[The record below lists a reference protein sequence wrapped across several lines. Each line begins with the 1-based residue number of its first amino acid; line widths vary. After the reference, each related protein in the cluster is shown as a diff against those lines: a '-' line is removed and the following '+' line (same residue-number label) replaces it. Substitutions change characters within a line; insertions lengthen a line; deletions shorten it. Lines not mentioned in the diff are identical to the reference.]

1 MDINPENCLVH
12 RENMVDIVG
21 DDEDDELVSIADEIN
36 QRKKSSNR
44 IIGISIIK
52 TLNFMED
59 FDF

>member
-36 QRKKSSNR
+36 
-44 IIGISIIK
+44 
-52 TLNFMED
+52 
-59 FDF
+59 